1 MIFGAPGLEKKSA
14 LQLLALLSAL
24 FFISLPARADDSIIL
39 LVASP
44 QLDSTL
50 FERSVILVAPHDN
63 GSAMGVILNRPLPVD
78 PARLYP
84 GDKVMEQIA
93 AVSFGGPINPATV
106 IFLFHSDEAEENAVY
121 LFDDVYFSNDRQLLA
136 RQLLRPTAESRL
148 EVFAGY
154 AGWAPGQLQ
163 AEIMR
168 GGWTTVKATK
178 KLLFKIDRAY
188 IWQELSNKKGR
199 GWI

>member
-1 MIFGAPGLEKKSA
+1 MTSGSPR
-14 LQLLALLSAL
+14 LQKQRPPLLLALLFSL
-24 FFISLPARADDSIIL
+24 FFPGLPASADENIIF

-84 GDKVMEQIA
+84 GDKIMGKVA
-93 AVSFGGPINPATV
+93 ALSFGGPVNPATV
-106 IFLFHSDEAEENAVY
+106 TFLFHSDKDQENAVF
-121 LFDDVYFSNDRQLLA
+121 LFDNIYFSNDRQVLA
-136 RQLLRPTAESRL
+136 EQLKRPTKESRL
-148 EVFAGY
+148 EVYTGY

-163 AEIMR
+163 AEIR
-168 GGWTTVKATK
+168 QGGWTTVKATK
-178 KLLFKIDRAY
+178 KLLFKIDRAS
-188 IWQELSNKKGR
+188 IWQELSKKTNQE
-199 GWI
+199 WI

>member
-1 MIFGAPGLEKKSA
+1 MIFGAARLGKKSA
-14 LQLLALLSAL
+14 PQLLALLLVL
-24 FFISLPARADDSIIL
+24 FFISLATRADDNIIL

-93 AVSFGGPINPATV
+93 AVNFGGPINPATV

-121 LFDDVYFSNDRQLLA
+121 LFDDIYFSNDRQVLA
-136 RQLLRPTAESRL
+136 KQLQRPKKESHL
-148 EVFAGY
+148 EVYAGY

-163 AEIMR
+163 AEITR

-178 KLLFKIDRAY
+178 KLLFKIDRAS
-188 IWQELSNKKGR
+188 IWQQLSSKESLE
-199 GWI
+199 WI